1 MMKKSGNNDV
11 APTLTTKPKT
21 VVLAKKK
28 RKTAISV
35 DAQEGG
41 GSKRMPIHKGVSE
54 DFEALVGKIQSAT
67 HALRQDACGVV
78 NRSVTAR
85 AWLTGYYIVEYEQGG
100 KARAEYGDGLLK
112 RLAKRLSESDFSV
125 SSLKDYRSFYLIYP
139 ELSQEIAGY
148 LMARFGQGQSL
159 PKLFS
164 IDVYALEAK
173 SHTVCGLLPEKDN
186 QCVAFSHNEGL
197 LRENGDSVRIS
208 PWALFNRIS
217 YSHVREL
224 FRCPEDLMRTFYA
237 FEAIRGT
244 WSVRELKRQID
255 SQYYQRCGWSK
266 DPHKYA
272 AMVQGKVEKLNA
284 DDFIKTNTVLEFLG
298 AKLPPDWKEKDLEQ
312 GICDGLKDFILEM
325 GTGFCFEARQKKIL
339 IDDEY
344 EWIDL
349 VFYHRILKCHVLIEL
364 KPKKFDRADALQLG
378 VYMEYYRKRMMSE
391 GDNPPIGILMCTEVG
406 KELAEYI
413 APFIDERM
421 FLTKYMLQLPSKE
434 TLTGFLK
441 KENEGLPASEGE

>member
-1 MMKKSGNNDV
+1 MPVQFVRLFLTNVEGIETRKKMKRSSDDIENENAGFDV
-11 APTLTTKPKT
+11 
-21 VVLAKKK
+21 
-28 RKTAISV
+28 
-35 DAQEGG
+35 
-41 GSKRMPIHKGVSE
+41 
-54 DFEALVGKIQSAT
+54 LVGKIQSAT
-67 HALRQDACGVV
+67 RALRQDAQGVV

-100 KARAEYGDGLLK
+100 KTRAEYGDGLLK
-112 RLAKRLSESDFSV
+112 RLAKRLVESEFSI

-139 ELSQEIAGY
+139 ELSQEIASY
-148 LMARFGQGQSL
+148 LLDRFGHGQSL
-159 PKLFS
+159 PELFS

-186 QCVAFSHNEGL
+186 RCVAFSHNEGL

-217 YSHVREL
+217 YSHIREL

-266 DPHKYA
+266 DPHKYS

-284 DDFIKTNTVLEFLG
+284 DDFIKTNNVLEFLG

-312 GICDGLKDFILEM
+312 GICEGLKEFILEM

-344 EWIDL
+344 ERIDL

-364 KPKKFDRADALQLG
+364 KPKKFDRGDALQLG
-378 VYMEYYRKRMMSE
+378 VYMEYYRKRMMTD

-406 KELAEYI
+406 KELAEYV
-413 APFIDERM
+413 APFVDERM
-421 FLTKYMLQLPSKE
+421 FLSKYMLQLPSKE

-441 KENEGLPASEGE
+441 KENEGLQPGVGKGVVKGAGKSEVVKAETK